1 MHANHYSPPPSES
14 TGWLN
19 FAGSLNKMLTD
30 RLVCGVNNEGKFLAE
45 QDLTYE
51 RACLAIT
58 QGSEEAAPLGKPS
71 ATVVVVANTEIVTYR
86 ESSRSGYATHIDN

>member
-1 MHANHYSPPPSES
+1 MQITIAHHRQRLAEFCR
-14 TGWLN
+14 LVE
-19 FAGSLNKMLTD
+19 LTD

-58 QGSEEAAPLGKPS
+58 QGSEEAAPLGNVLKPS